1 MEIAETGKQNS
12 ELKSR
17 LEKQVALQQD
27 VVMQKNKVIQALA
40 KNVSDVNIQIE
51 MIKRDK
57 IVSDKQR

>member
-12 ELKSR
+12 QLKSR

-57 IVSDKQR
+57 IVGEKQR

>member
-12 ELKSR
+12 QLKSR

-57 IVSDKQR
+57 IVSEKQR